1 MPLKE
6 FDLLLDPEQDQPL
19 SAPAGQTILSEN
31 SMVYQLLQDIGLA
44 MDGLSDSEAYARYC
58 HRSRL
63 ISRELGV
70 APGDQVLLV
79 NGRVCRLSH
88 LFLNYFT
95 LMLVIEQLVGPIK
108 PGTFEASDFEA
119 LEDYEIRKRVGPVTD
134 ALANLTI
141 TPNKFDKYE
150 IYNYYVYTEQLIIHI
165 LLQGFICKSRSTS
178 LVCHLVRPDPGS

>member
-31 SMVYQLLQDIGLA
+31 SMVYQLLQDVGLA

-63 ISRELGV
+63 ISRELAV

-88 LFLNYFT
+88 LFLHYFT

-150 IYNYYVYTEQLIIHI
+150 IYN
-165 LLQGFICKSRSTS
+165 
-178 LVCHLVRPDPGS
+178 